1 MGFSSKKGE
10 NNDVFAFFKLTAPFS
25 HVTIFRM
32 PTKRKKK
39 PLLHSTELS
48 AHIKMEGD
56 LITDN
61 SLLIKGGYSGS
72 IASSSH
78 ITIDKEAIVE
88 SCGLTVKSLSI
99 SGRFS
104 GEIKAETFVEI
115 CGKARVSA
123 IIDTPDISIAETSHF
138 EGRIRMP
145 GIGD

>member
-1 MGFSSKKGE
+1 MS
-10 NNDVFAFFKLTAPFS
+10 
-25 HVTIFRM
+25 
-32 PTKRKKK
+32 TKRKKK

-61 SLLIKGGYSGS
+61 SLLIKGNYSGS

-88 SCGLTVKSLSI
+88 SCRLAAKSLSI

-115 CGKARVSA
+115 CDMASVSA
-123 IIDTPDISIAETSHF
+123 SIETPNISIAETSHF